1 VATVRAAGPGS
12 QEDLGE
18 SLGYAIKRRLLGP
31 PLVNEQLR
39 EERLSKPLA
48 LGVLA
53 PDGISS
59 SAYGTEEILIEL
71 LKGGLGI
78 AAFALILPLTGVV
91 LFVMALVVLSYRE
104 VVTIYTRAGGSYVVA
119 RENFGPKVAQ
129 VAAVALL
136 IDYVVT
142 VAVQISAGTAAVA
155 SAIPALNHPE
165 LLTIISIGVV
175 LLMLYGNLRGI
186 REAGRTFAIP
196 TYLFAGVMIL
206 VIVVGLVREIFGN
219 LPKWHVAAGAHVY
232 GAGVTPN
239 HDALITFGLV
249 FVLLR
254 AFANGGSSLT
264 GIEAVSNAVSAF
276 RPPEGLNARKV
287 LVAEGLILGTLVA
300 GVSWLAHVT
309 HATPYVGG
317 VPTVISQEAK
327 LVFGTST
334 FGHVMFIFV
343 QAATAL
349 ILYTG
354 GNTSFNGFPFLASF
368 VAEDAFLP
376 RWLTKRGHRL
386 VFSNGIIVLAVL
398 SCILLAVVGSNVNAL
413 VPFYALGVFTAF
425 TLAGFGMSKYHHVH
439 RERGWRHKRV
449 INFAAG
455 LTSLVVVLV
464 FAVVKFTEGAWLVL
478 IVFAGGVPLLIRLN
492 RQYQMEAEVL
502 EHISTGDRKP
512 SMPTSPPTY
521 SRRTV
526 YVFVDEFDL
535 ATLAGLR
542 YARSLRPTSLRAV
555 HFVIDSAQAT
565 LLREDWV
572 RADTGVVLDLVDCPD
587 RRIAKAAA
595 EMVQA
600 EAQLPGVGV
609 TAVLPRRSYAPL
621 LGRLL
626 HDRTADRIATV
637 ISQIPHA
644 AATIV
649 PFDVRRRVESVA
661 ARERAKAAA
670 AEAAGGKARPDAEKQ
685 PAASKAASATAGTE
699 PPERRSGEPDAAK
712 PEPAAA
718 GQPEPTGS
726 DEAGA
731 APERQVDL
739 TADAD
744 SPRRG
749 RDATDRE
756 PALGAPT
763 PAEPAAY
770 GPEEPTDISRYNR
783 PVPSKAA
790 TPIGQLPRRGKAKV
804 EGRVHA
810 VEIRPVERNT
820 VLACEIVD
828 ATGQLTA
835 LFYGRSHIP
844 GLDPGAKVRFTGQVG
859 MRGNV
864 AVMIN
869 PAYELLAPGED
880 TSPPS

>member
-1 VATVRAAGPGS
+1 MATARQADVPGE
-12 QEDLGE
+12 QNDLGE

-31 PLVNEQLR
+31 PLVNEQLG

-91 LFVMALVVLSYRE
+91 LFVMVLVVLSYRE
-104 VVTIYTRAGGSYVVA
+104 VVSVYTRAGGSYVVA
-119 RENFGPKVAQ
+119 RENFGPRVAQ
-129 VAAVALL
+129 IAAVALL

-142 VAVQISAGTAAVA
+142 VAVQVAAGTAAVA
-155 SAIPALNHPE
+155 SAVPALRHPE
-165 LLTIISIGVV
+165 LITIISIGIV

-186 REAGRTFAIP
+186 REAGRTFAVP
-196 TYLFAGVMIL
+196 TYLFSSVIIL
-206 VIVVGLVREIFGN
+206 MIVVGLVREFFFT
-219 LPKWHVAAGAHVY
+219 LPQVHLAAGASVY
-232 GAGVTPN
+232 GKGVPDN
-239 HDALITFGLV
+239 HSALITFGLV

-276 RPPEGLNARKV
+276 RPPEGINARKV
-287 LVAEGLILGTLVA
+287 LVTEGIILGTLVA

-309 HATPYVGG
+309 HATPYTSG
-317 VPTVISQEAK
+317 VPTVISQEANV
-327 LVFGTST
+327 VFGYSG
-334 FGHVMFIFV
+334 FGHVMFIVV
-343 QAATAL
+343 QAVTAL

-398 SCILLAVVGSNVNAL
+398 SCTLLAVAGANVNAL
-413 VPFYALGVFTAF
+413 VPFYAIGVFTAF
-425 TLAGFGMSKYHHVH
+425 TLAGFGMARYHHRT
-439 RERGWRHKRV
+439 RERGWHHKLV

-455 LTSLVVVLV
+455 VTSLIVVLI
-464 FAVVKFTEGAWLVL
+464 FAVVKFSEGAYVVL
-478 IVFAGGVPLLIRLN
+478 IVFAVGVPVLIRLN
-492 RQYQMEAEVL
+492 RQYRLEAEVL
-502 EHISTGDRKP
+502 EHISTGDGRP
-512 SMPTSPPTY
+512 ARPASPPTY

-555 HFVIDSAQAT
+555 HFVIDSAQAAR
-565 LLREDWV
+565 LRQDWV

-587 RRIAKAAA
+587 RRLAKAAA

-609 TAVLPRRSYAPL
+609 TAVMPRRSYTPL

-626 HDRTADRIATV
+626 HDRTADRMASLV
-637 ISQIPHA
+637 SQIPHA

-649 PFDVRRRVESVA
+649 PFDVKTRVERVA
-661 ARERAKAAA
+661 ARQRAKAAS
-670 AEAAGGKARPDAEKQ
+670 AEAAAQAAGGAPGDGQPGRAPAE
-685 PAASKAASATAGTE
+685 
-699 PPERRSGEPDAAK
+699 
-712 PEPAAA
+712 AAA
-718 GQPEPTGS
+718 GAAGRGEETARAGHASADQPGAGRPGAGQ
-726 DEAGA
+726 AGA
-731 APERQVDL
+731 GQAGVDQ
-739 TADAD
+739 AGDDQAGVD
-744 SPRRG
+744 QAAG
-749 RDATDRE
+749 DDQDERE

-763 PAEPAAY
+763 PREPAPPA
-770 GPEEPTDISRYNR
+770 GQATDVSEYNR
-783 PVPSKAA
+783 PAPSKSA
-790 TPIGQLPRRGKAKV
+790 TPIGQLPRRGKVTV

-820 VLACEIVD
+820 VLACEIID

-835 LFYGRSHIP
+835 MFYGRSHIP
-844 GLDPGAKVRFTGQVG
+844 GLDPGAKVRLTGQVG
-859 MRGNV
+859 VRDKE

-869 PAYELLAPGED
+869 PAYELLAHGTGDSP
-880 TSPPS
+880 TS

>member
-1 VATVRAAGPGS
+1 
-12 QEDLGE
+12 
-18 SLGYAIKRRLLGP
+18 
-31 PLVNEQLR
+31 
-39 EERLSKPLA
+39 
-48 LGVLA
+48 
-53 PDGISS
+53 
-59 SAYGTEEILIEL
+59 
-71 LKGGLGI
+71 
-78 AAFALILPLTGVV
+78 
-91 LFVMALVVLSYRE
+91 
-104 VVTIYTRAGGSYVVA
+104 
-119 RENFGPKVAQ
+119 
-129 VAAVALL
+129 
-136 IDYVVT
+136 
-142 VAVQISAGTAAVA
+142 
-155 SAIPALNHPE
+155 
-165 LLTIISIGVV
+165 
-175 LLMLYGNLRGI
+175 
-186 REAGRTFAIP
+186 
-196 TYLFAGVMIL
+196 
-206 VIVVGLVREIFGN
+206 
-219 LPKWHVAAGAHVY
+219 
-232 GAGVTPN
+232 
-239 HDALITFGLV
+239 
-249 FVLLR
+249 
-254 AFANGGSSLT
+254 
-264 GIEAVSNAVSAF
+264 
-276 RPPEGLNARKV
+276 
-287 LVAEGLILGTLVA
+287 
-300 GVSWLAHVT
+300 
-309 HATPYVGG
+309 
-317 VPTVISQEAK
+317 
-327 LVFGTST
+327 
-334 FGHVMFIFV
+334 
-343 QAATAL
+343 
-349 ILYTG
+349 
-354 GNTSFNGFPFLASF
+354 
-368 VAEDAFLP
+368 
-376 RWLTKRGHRL
+376 
-386 VFSNGIIVLAVL
+386 VLAVL
-398 SCILLAVVGSNVNAL
+398 SCILLAVVGSNVNRL

-478 IVFAGGVPLLIRLN
+478 IVFAVGVPLLIRLN

-512 SMPTSPPTY
+512 AIPASPPTY

-565 LLREDWV
+565 LLREDWL

-626 HDRTADRIATV
+626 HDRTADRIAAV

-670 AEAAGGKARPDAEKQ
+670 AEAASAAGDKAGTDTSKQ
-685 PAASKAASATAGTE
+685 PATSMAGPAAAGAAPPGPKPGEEEPMKA
-699 PPERRSGEPDAAK
+699 
-712 PEPAAA
+712 EPAAA
-718 GQPEPTGS
+718 GQPDPAQPGG
-726 DEAGA
+726 AGG

-739 TADAD
+739 TAETESGRRSRD
-744 SPRRG
+744 SS
-749 RDATDRE
+749 DRE
-756 PALGAPT
+756 PALGPPT
-763 PAEPAAY
+763 PAEPAAI
-770 GPEEPTDISRYNR
+770 GQDEASDISRYNR